1 MMKDKVPIARLYEK
15 TSARTGATYF
25 VGRLGMA
32 RALLFKDRDQPEEG
46 DAVWNLLVE
55 SIEETTP
62 PTAAPASSSTRS
74 PNRKPR
80 EPRKPTAE
88 RNEIVQDSLE
98 DFGV

>member
-1 MMKDKVPIARLYEK
+1 MMKDKVPLCRLYEK

-32 RALLFKDRDQPEEG
+32 RALLFKDRDQPDEG

-55 SIEETTP
+55 PTEETP
-62 PTAAPASSSTRS
+62 IAAPASSSTRS

-98 DFGV
+98 DFGA